1 MARRRGTVAVPDI
14 TAAGAS
20 VCVFCASGTQIDRR
34 YLELAAD
41 VGTELGRRGYGL
53 VSGGGSISSMGAL
66 AHAARAAGAR
76 TTGVIPAAL
85 LEYEVGDLAADE
97 LVVTSDMRE
106 RKGEMDRRSDA
117 FLVLP
122 GGIGTLEEFFEAW
135 VGRVLGMHRK
145 PVVVLDPWGDFAALH
160 ELIGTLVAGSFVAA
174 AAAAEVHWAS
184 GVSEALDAI
193 EASWSAH
200 LAADAAGRLTPPPGL
215 SEAIAALEAD

>member
-1 MARRRGTVAVPDI
+1 MPEAVAAATSRR
-14 TAAGAS
+14 
-20 VCVFCASGTQIDRR
+20 VCVFCASGTQIDPR
-34 YLELAAD
+34 YLELAAQ
-41 VGTELGRRGYGL
+41 VGAAVGRRGYGV

-66 AHAARAAGAR
+66 ARAARAAGAH

-97 LVVTSDMRE
+97 LVVTADMRE
-106 RKGEMDRRSDA
+106 RKGEMDRRADA

-145 PVVVLDPWGDFAALH
+145 PVVVLDPWDDFAHLH
-160 ELIGTLVAGSFVAA
+160 ALIGSLVAGRFVMP
-174 AAAAEVHWAS
+174 AAAAEVHWAQ

-193 EASWSAH
+193 EADW
-200 LAADAAGRLTPPPGL
+200 LAQREDAARGVTVPPPGL
-215 SEAIAALEAD
+215 ADAIAALEAD